1 MARKNSRQEKTIEN
15 MVQKNVKHLKERI
28 ENAVRTDPY
37 QETVVEGQ
45 PMKSLSRR
53 MKLQRWY
60 HTDQMDDLSDDWS
73 NGYRPWSYK
82 RATAIKC
89 IYVEYPA
96 LSDKLNFLI

>member
-1 MARKNSRQEKTIEN
+1 
-15 MVQKNVKHLKERI
+15 
-28 ENAVRTDPY
+28 
-37 QETVVEGQ
+37 
-45 PMKSLSRR
+45 

-96 LSDKLNFLI
+96 LGDKLNFLIYMEL

>member
-1 MARKNSRQEKTIEN
+1 M
-15 MVQKNVKHLKERI
+15 I

-60 HTDQMDDLSDDWS
+60 HTDQMDDLSDD
-73 NGYRPWSYK
+73 
-82 RATAIKC
+82 
-89 IYVEYPA
+89 
-96 LSDKLNFLI
+96 